1 MAQFSIC
8 QALLALTCAR
18 SHRFYRGDLKRMQ
31 AVVFADRH
39 IISNNEAVRAEMIAC
54 PCSKTYPAQKPVDE
68 DVTLLAFDLLACIIA
83 IRVDAAPLFSALLT
97 LWLSMTQA
105 VGLASRPIA
114 SRHFTY
120 NAW

>member
-54 PCSKTYPAQKPVDE
+54 PCSKTYPAQKPVRSGNWAGMATSCPSVE
-68 DVTLLAFDLLACIIA
+68 PK
-83 IRVDAAPLFSALLT
+83 AAP
-97 LWLSMTQA
+97 MI
-105 VGLASRPIA
+105 GPSRPTEPPLPLNAAA
-114 SRHFTY
+114 SCGRQGPD
-120 NAW
+120 